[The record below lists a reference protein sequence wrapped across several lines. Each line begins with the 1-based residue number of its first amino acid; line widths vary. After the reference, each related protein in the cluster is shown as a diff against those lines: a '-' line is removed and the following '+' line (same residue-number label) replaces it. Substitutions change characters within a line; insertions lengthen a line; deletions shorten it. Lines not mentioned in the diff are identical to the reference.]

1 VLILVKS
8 NVHLCVDFCRGTE
21 LWQGTRCVESGLNCK
36 LNVLCRALKKSRGN
50 FCLKKIKVTKVSIT
64 TPTFTRNTVTTN
76 TTI

>member
-36 LNVLCRALKKSRGN
+36 LNVLCRALKKAGETS
-50 FCLKKIKVTKVSIT
+50 V
-64 TPTFTRNTVTTN
+64 
-76 TTI
+76 